1 MDDDLNTALAL
12 SDLFAIFKEIR
23 AFLAAKDGKAIALA
37 NQVKKT
43 YSLLGLFEKQP
54 SEYLAWYEKAHEE
67 AIPENVAA
75 IAEERK
81 AARAAKD
88 WAKSDELREK
98 LAGLG
103 YQVKDKKDGYEL
115 SKL

>member
-1 MDDDLNTALAL
+1 M
-12 SDLFAIFKEIR
+12 
-23 AFLAAKDGKAIALA
+23 
-37 NQVKKT
+37 
-43 YSLLGLFEKQP
+43 FEKKP
-54 SEYLAWYEKAHEE
+54 SEYLAWYDKAHEE
-67 AIPENVAA
+67 AIPENVLA

>member
-1 MDDDLNTALAL
+1 M
-12 SDLFAIFKEIR
+12 
-23 AFLAAKDGKAIALA
+23 
-37 NQVKKT
+37 KKT
-43 YSLLGLFEKQP
+43 YSLLGLFEKKP
-54 SEYLAWYEKAHEE
+54 SEYLAWYDKAHEE
-67 AIPENVAA
+67 AIPENIAA